1 MDYIQR
7 VDNPVYCEG
16 VMDLFEAIKNRR
28 SIRRFEDRPVPEEL
42 IRKIVEAG
50 QWAPSACNRQDW
62 KFIVVER
69 AEVKEKILR
78 ETTAHFVGRAPL
90 LIFVVYS
97 NRTDNLEYND
107 HLLSAAMAAQN
118 MQLAAHALGL
128 GACCVNNLPI
138 KSRLRKIL
146 NIPRSYEP
154 VALLC
159 MGYPKAIPKPMKR
172 KENLDSILCRDI
184 FSFKNDQPV
193 FDLKLNIKRLVRFI
207 YYRVPASIKKLLDP
221 IARKFEKKF

>member
-1 MDYIQR
+1 MDIF
-7 VDNPVYCEG
+7 D
-16 VMDLFEAIKNRR
+16 AIKNRR
-28 SIRRFEDRPVPEEL
+28 SVRRFEDRPVPDEI

-62 KFIVVER
+62 RFIIVDSK
-69 AEVKEKILR
+69 EVRDRILK
-78 ETTAHFVGRAPL
+78 ETTAHFVGKAPL

-97 NRTDNLEYND
+97 NRTDNLEYKD
-107 HLLSAAMAAQN
+107 HLLSGAMAAQN

-146 NIPRSYEP
+146 NIPRSYDP

-159 MGYPKAIPKPMKR
+159 MGYPKAVPKPLKR
-172 KENLDSILCRDI
+172 KGDIDSILCRNS
-184 FSFKNDQPV
+184 FSFIDEHPAV
-193 FDLKLNIKRLVRFI
+193 DIKLNIKRMVRYV
-207 YYRVPASIKKLLDP
+207 YYRCPAFVKKLLDP
-221 IARKFEKKF
+221 VARKFEKKKFDD

>member
-1 MDYIQR
+1 MDIF
-7 VDNPVYCEG
+7 D
-16 VMDLFEAIKNRR
+16 AITHRR
-28 SIRRFEDRPVPEEL
+28 SIRKFEDRPVPVEIIE
-42 IRKIVEAG
+42 KIVEAG

-62 KFIVVER
+62 KFIVVDSKEI
-69 AEVKEKILR
+69 KEKILK
-78 ETTAHFVGRAPL
+78 ETTAHFVGKAPL

-97 NRTDNLEYND
+97 NRTDNLEYKD

-146 NIPRSYEP
+146 KIPSSYDP

-159 MGYPKAIPKPMKR
+159 MGYPKAVPKPLKR
-172 KENLDSILCRDI
+172 KAALEGILCWN
-184 FSFKNDQPV
+184 SFGFKDEQPA
-193 FDLKLNIKRLVRFI
+193 FDLKLAIKRVVRFV
-207 YYRVPASIKKLLDP
+207 YYRSPAFLKKLVDP
-221 IARKFEKKF
+221 LARKFEKKDFDKE

>member
-1 MDYIQR
+1 MDIF
-7 VDNPVYCEG
+7 D
-16 VMDLFEAIKNRR
+16 AIKNRR

-50 QWAPSACNRQDW
+50 QWAPSACNRQEW
-62 KFIVVER
+62 KFIIVDNK
-69 AEVKEKILR
+69 EVKDRLLK
-78 ETTAHFVGRAPL
+78 ETTAHFVGKAPL
-90 LIFVVYS
+90 LIFIVYS

-118 MQLAAHALGL
+118 MQLAAYASGL

-146 NIPRSYEP
+146 NIPRSYDP

-159 MGYPKAIPKPMKR
+159 MGYPKAVPKPLKR
-172 KENLDSILCRDI
+172 KNSLDGILCRN
-184 FSFKNDQPV
+184 SFNFRNEHPSL
-193 FDLKLNIKRLVRFI
+193 DLKLNVKRVIRFL
-207 YYRVPASIKKLLDP
+207 YYRSPASLKNLLDP
-221 IARKFEKKF
+221 VARKFEKKFDDE